1 MEGNKLCSLILKLP
15 RMTERMVTGMV
26 VLRKTVN
33 KMLKFSIIEGW
44 CLGIWQVIIIEDRE
58 AGDIV

>member
-1 MEGNKLCSLILKLP
+1 MEGNKLCSLILKLT

>member
-1 MEGNKLCSLILKLP
+1 
-15 RMTERMVTGMV
+15 MTERMVTGMV

-58 AGDIV
+58 DAIK